1 MKLIKSYSPATNQIG
16 NQIDNAALSIL
27 KQLFDYDRE
36 IPSSMIKLQIL
47 ADLEKGWLSVISSMI
62 NVIPLQESL
71 GPSIILLLSEGLSL
85 PTKESILKLPD
96 ILANIEQVS
105 LRTQCVLKTHCF
117 WL

>member
-1 MKLIKSYSPATNQIG
+1 
-16 NQIDNAALSIL
+16 
-27 KQLFDYDRE
+27 
-36 IPSSMIKLQIL
+36 MIKLQIL

-96 ILANIEQVS
+96 ILANIEQVG
-105 LRTQCVLKTHCF
+105 LRLEIAF
-117 WL
+117 